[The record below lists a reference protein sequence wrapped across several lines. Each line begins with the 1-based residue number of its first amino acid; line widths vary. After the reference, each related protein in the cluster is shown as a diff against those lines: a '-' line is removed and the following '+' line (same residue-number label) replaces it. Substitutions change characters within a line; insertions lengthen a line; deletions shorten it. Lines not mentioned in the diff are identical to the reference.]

1 MTPRSPAAR
10 NRATGKTGARPRT
23 RSPAPFGGRVWIGW
37 TAAVAGLLAVAWW
50 VGGRGHSP
58 PASHPLDTPA
68 AQAAYRRGL
77 DAAHDGRYLES
88 LPDFRAAAEARP
100 DLWNLHHDYASA
112 LLNAVHQGHLHL
124 GHAEFVLRSSYERVR
139 LLQEGL
145 AQLDDAARLARDP
158 HDRAQVYR
166 TRAQILRAWGLT
178 WNAFLDYRT
187 SQWADTTWR
196 ESARMADAFTDLM
209 EHPTQSGD

>member
-1 MTPRSPAAR
+1 MKRRYPAGKTRPAAAARLRPRGSPA
-10 NRATGKTGARPRT
+10 RPAGR
-23 RSPAPFGGRVWIGW
+23 RVWIVW
-37 TAAVAGLLAVAWW
+37 AAAIAGLLLVAWW
-50 VGGRGHSP
+50 MGERRHSARAP
-58 PASHPLDTPA
+58 RPLDTPA
-68 AQAAYRRGL
+68 AQEAYRRGL
-77 DAAHDGRYLES
+77 DRAREGRYLES

-139 LLQEGL
+139 LLHEGL
-145 AQLDDAARLARDP
+145 AQLDAAEALARDP
-158 HDRAQVYR
+158 HDRALVYR
-166 TRAQILRAWGLT
+166 TRAQILKAWGLN
-178 WNAFLDYRT
+178 WNAFLNYRT

-209 EHPTQSGD
+209 ERPTLSVE